1 MSHHVYK
8 QIELTGT
15 SPDSLEDAIQTA
27 VTRAGK
33 TLRNL
38 RWFNVT
44 DIRGYIE
51 GGQVAHWQVS
61 LKLGFTLDD
70 IDTTDE
76 ADTALLEPS

>member
-61 LKLGFTLDD
+61 LKLGFTLDEL
-70 IDTTDE
+70 DTTDE
-76 ADTALLEPS
+76 TDTTFLGQS

>member
-51 GGQVAHWQVS
+51 GGFAVI
-61 LKLGFTLDD
+61 LKVGKWRTGKYR
-70 IDTTDE
+70 
-76 ADTALLEPS
+76 